1 MDGEGALPIEV
12 LNGRPGYIN
21 FLDAFNSWQL
31 VKELSEATGLPAAT
45 SFKHVSPTSAAV
57 AIPMSEE
64 LKKASFVDDIEGI
77 DDSALATAYGR
88 ARGTDRMSSFGDWVA
103 LSDTCDEVTARI
115 LKREVSDGI
124 IAPAYTPEALEI
136 LSSKKNGAYNVV
148 KIDKDYIPNYAG
160 MIRKLG
166 LNCKP
171 TSLVIDGGNVVKWD
185 DAVIMTDKVLKE
197 NPGYDEYGLRFRLE
211 ELFET
216 DVVFIPWDRY
226 EMFGHADGMVRF
238 IDRRTV
244 LLNNYIDFDRSLRE
258 RILRALDG
266 HFEVKELQYDTPRCS
281 KYSWAYLN
289 FLQVAGH
296 IFVPGL
302 GIEEDYMALEQIKQF
317 YPDHRVLL
325 VPDCLELVRDGGA
338 LNCVTWTICEDVQ
351 IEK

>member
-1 MDGEGALPIEV
+1 MICNYQTNKVYLAEGIKGYPKVAENLLYALYKEGIETE
-12 LNGRPGYIN
+12 Y
-21 FLDAFNSWQL
+21 
-31 VKELSEATGLPAAT
+31 LPH
-45 SFKHVSPTSAAV
+45 SKSKKHVWARDYMP
-57 AIPMSEE
+57 IQLEE
-64 LKKASFVDDIEGI
+64 GRFLKYVYRPD
-77 DDSALATAYGR
+77 Y
-88 ARGTDRMSSFGDWVA
+88 
-103 LSDTCDEVTARI
+103 
-115 LKREVSDGI
+115 LK
-124 IAPAYTPEALEI
+124 
-136 LSSKKNGAYNVV
+136 N
-148 KIDKDYIPNYAG
+148 DKDYIPNYAG

-244 LLNNYIDFDRSLRE
+244 LLNNYLDFDRSLRE
-258 RILRALDG
+258 RIIRALDG

>member
-1 MDGEGALPIEV
+1 MICDYQTNKVYLAEGIKGYPKVAENLLYALYKEGIETE
-12 LNGRPGYIN
+12 Y
-21 FLDAFNSWQL
+21 
-31 VKELSEATGLPAAT
+31 LPH
-45 SFKHVSPTSAAV
+45 SKSKKHVWARDYMP
-57 AIPMSEE
+57 IQLEE
-64 LKKASFVDDIEGI
+64 GRFLKYVYRPD
-77 DDSALATAYGR
+77 Y
-88 ARGTDRMSSFGDWVA
+88 
-103 LSDTCDEVTARI
+103 
-115 LKREVSDGI
+115 LK
-124 IAPAYTPEALEI
+124 
-136 LSSKKNGAYNVV
+136 N
-148 KIDKDYIPNYAG
+148 DKDYIPNYAG

-244 LLNNYIDFDRSLRE
+244 LLNNYLDFDRSLRE
-258 RILRALDG
+258 RIIRALDG
-266 HFEVKELQYDTPRCS
+266 HFEVKELQYDTLRCS
-281 KYSWAYLN
+281 NYSWAYLN
-289 FLQVAGH
+289 FLQVAGR

-302 GIEEDYMALEQIKQF
+302 GIAEDRLAVQQIQRF
-317 YPDHRVLL
+317 YPEHKVML

-338 LNCVTWTICEDVQ
+338 LNCVTWNIACNDTWLQNTDDIPE
-351 IEK
+351 

>member
-1 MDGEGALPIEV
+1 MICDYQTNKVYLAEGIKGYPKVAENLLYALYKEGIETE
-12 LNGRPGYIN
+12 Y
-21 FLDAFNSWQL
+21 
-31 VKELSEATGLPAAT
+31 LPH
-45 SFKHVSPTSAAV
+45 SKSKKHVWARDYMP
-57 AIPMSEE
+57 IQLEE
-64 LKKASFVDDIEGI
+64 GRFLKYVYRPD
-77 DDSALATAYGR
+77 Y
-88 ARGTDRMSSFGDWVA
+88 
-103 LSDTCDEVTARI
+103 
-115 LKREVSDGI
+115 LK
-124 IAPAYTPEALEI
+124 
-136 LSSKKNGAYNVV
+136 N
-148 KIDKDYIPNYAG
+148 DKDYIPNYTG

-244 LLNNYIDFDRSLRE
+244 LLNNYSDFDRSLRE
-258 RILRALDG
+258 RIIRALDG

-289 FLQVAGH
+289 FLQVAGR

-302 GIEEDYMALEQIKQF
+302 GIAEDRLAVQQIQRF
-317 YPDHRVLL
+317 YPEHKVML

>member
-1 MDGEGALPIEV
+1 MICDYQTNKVYLAEGIKGYPKVAENLLYALYKEGIETE
-12 LNGRPGYIN
+12 Y
-21 FLDAFNSWQL
+21 
-31 VKELSEATGLPAAT
+31 LPH
-45 SFKHVSPTSAAV
+45 SKSKKHVWARDYMP
-57 AIPMSEE
+57 IQLEE
-64 LKKASFVDDIEGI
+64 GRFLKYVYRPD
-77 DDSALATAYGR
+77 Y
-88 ARGTDRMSSFGDWVA
+88 
-103 LSDTCDEVTARI
+103 
-115 LKREVSDGI
+115 LK
-124 IAPAYTPEALEI
+124 
-136 LSSKKNGAYNVV
+136 N
-148 KIDKDYIPNYAG
+148 DKDYIPNYAG

-171 TSLVIDGGNVVKWD
+171 TTLVIDGGNVVKWD
-185 DAVIMTDKVLKE
+185 DAVIMTDKVLIE

-244 LLNNYIDFDRSLRE
+244 LLNNYLDFDRSLRE
-258 RILRALDG
+258 RIIRALDG

-289 FLQVAGH
+289 FLQVAGR

-302 GIEEDYMALEQIKQF
+302 GIAEDRLAVQQIQRF
-317 YPDHRVLL
+317 YPEHKVML
-325 VPDCLELVRDGGA
+325 VPDCLELARDGGA

>member
-1 MDGEGALPIEV
+1 MICDYQTNKVFLAEGIKGYPKVAENLLYALYKEGIET
-12 LNGRPGYIN
+12 GY
-21 FLDAFNSWQL
+21 
-31 VKELSEATGLPAAT
+31 LPH
-45 SFKHVSPTSAAV
+45 SKSKKHVWARDYMP
-57 AIPMSEE
+57 IQLEE
-64 LKKASFVDDIEGI
+64 GSFLKYVYRPD
-77 DDSALATAYGR
+77 Y
-88 ARGTDRMSSFGDWVA
+88 
-103 LSDTCDEVTARI
+103 
-115 LKREVSDGI
+115 LK
-124 IAPAYTPEALEI
+124 
-136 LSSKKNGAYNVV
+136 N
-148 KIDKDYIPNYAG
+148 DKDYIPNYAG

-244 LLNNYIDFDRSLRE
+244 LLNNYSDFDRSLRE
-258 RILRALDG
+258 RIIRALDG

-289 FLQVAGH
+289 FLQVAGR

-302 GIEEDYMALEQIKQF
+302 GIAEDRLAVQQIQRF
-317 YPDHRVLL
+317 YPEHKVML

>member
-1 MDGEGALPIEV
+1 MICDYQTNKVYLAEGIKGYPKVAENLLYALYKEGIETE
-12 LNGRPGYIN
+12 Y
-21 FLDAFNSWQL
+21 
-31 VKELSEATGLPAAT
+31 LPH
-45 SFKHVSPTSAAV
+45 SKSKKHVWVRDYMP
-57 AIPMSEE
+57 IQLEE
-64 LKKASFVDDIEGI
+64 GRFLKYVYRPD
-77 DDSALATAYGR
+77 Y
-88 ARGTDRMSSFGDWVA
+88 
-103 LSDTCDEVTARI
+103 
-115 LKREVSDGI
+115 LK
-124 IAPAYTPEALEI
+124 
-136 LSSKKNGAYNVV
+136 N
-148 KIDKDYIPNYAG
+148 DKDYIPNYAG

-244 LLNNYIDFDRSLRE
+244 LLNNYLDFDRSLRE
-258 RILRALDG
+258 RIIRALDG

-289 FLQVAGH
+289 FLQVAGR

-302 GIEEDYMALEQIKQF
+302 GIAEDRLAVQQIQRF
-317 YPDHRVLL
+317 YPEHKVML

>member
-1 MDGEGALPIEV
+1 MICDYQTNKVYLAEGIKGYPKVAENLLYALYKEGIETE
-12 LNGRPGYIN
+12 Y
-21 FLDAFNSWQL
+21 
-31 VKELSEATGLPAAT
+31 LPH
-45 SFKHVSPTSAAV
+45 SKSKKHVWARDYMP
-57 AIPMSEE
+57 IQLEE
-64 LKKASFVDDIEGI
+64 GRFLKYVYRPD
-77 DDSALATAYGR
+77 Y
-88 ARGTDRMSSFGDWVA
+88 
-103 LSDTCDEVTARI
+103 
-115 LKREVSDGI
+115 LK
-124 IAPAYTPEALEI
+124 
-136 LSSKKNGAYNVV
+136 N
-148 KIDKDYIPNYAG
+148 DKDYIPNYAG

-338 LNCVTWTICEDVQ
+338 LNCVTWTICQ
-351 IEK
+351 FFIRNIHN

>member
-1 MDGEGALPIEV
+1 MICDYQTNKVYLAEGIKGYPKVAENLLYALYKEGIETE
-12 LNGRPGYIN
+12 Y
-21 FLDAFNSWQL
+21 
-31 VKELSEATGLPAAT
+31 LPH
-45 SFKHVSPTSAAV
+45 SKSKKHVWARDYMP
-57 AIPMSEE
+57 IQLEE
-64 LKKASFVDDIEGI
+64 GRFLKYVYRPD
-77 DDSALATAYGR
+77 Y
-88 ARGTDRMSSFGDWVA
+88 
-103 LSDTCDEVTARI
+103 
-115 LKREVSDGI
+115 LK
-124 IAPAYTPEALEI
+124 
-136 LSSKKNGAYNVV
+136 N
-148 KIDKDYIPNYAG
+148 DKDYIPNYAG

-244 LLNNYIDFDRSLRE
+244 LLNNYLDFDRSLRE
-258 RILRALDG
+258 RIIRALDG
-266 HFEVKELQYDTPRCS
+266 HFEVKELQYDTPHCS

-289 FLQVAGH
+289 FLQVAGR

-302 GIEEDYMALEQIKQF
+302 GIAEDRLAVQQIQRS
-317 YPDHRVLL
+317 YPEHKVML

-338 LNCVTWTICEDVQ
+338 LNCVTWNIACNDTWLQNTDDIPE
-351 IEK
+351 

>member
-1 MDGEGALPIEV
+1 MICDYQTNKVYLAEGIKGYPKVAENLLYALYKEGIETEY
-12 LNGRPGYIN
+12 LHH
-21 FLDAFNSWQL
+21 S
-31 VKELSEATGLPAAT
+31 KSK
-45 SFKHVSPTSAAV
+45 KHVWARDYMP
-57 AIPMSEE
+57 IQLEE
-64 LKKASFVDDIEGI
+64 GRFLKYVYRPD
-77 DDSALATAYGR
+77 Y
-88 ARGTDRMSSFGDWVA
+88 
-103 LSDTCDEVTARI
+103 
-115 LKREVSDGI
+115 LK
-124 IAPAYTPEALEI
+124 
-136 LSSKKNGAYNVV
+136 NN
-148 KIDKDYIPNYAG
+148 KDYIPNYAG

-244 LLNNYIDFDRSLRE
+244 LLNNYLDFDRSLRE
-258 RILRALDG
+258 RIIRALDG

-289 FLQVAGH
+289 FLQVAGR

-302 GIEEDYMALEQIKQF
+302 GIAEDQLAVQQIQRF
-317 YPDHRVLL
+317 YPEHKVML

>member
-1 MDGEGALPIEV
+1 MICDYQTNKVYLAEGIKGYPKVAENLLYALYKEGIETE
-12 LNGRPGYIN
+12 Y
-21 FLDAFNSWQL
+21 
-31 VKELSEATGLPAAT
+31 LPH
-45 SFKHVSPTSAAV
+45 SKSKKHVWARDYMP
-57 AIPMSEE
+57 IQLEE
-64 LKKASFVDDIEGI
+64 GRFLKYVYRPD
-77 DDSALATAYGR
+77 Y
-88 ARGTDRMSSFGDWVA
+88 
-103 LSDTCDEVTARI
+103 
-115 LKREVSDGI
+115 LK
-124 IAPAYTPEALEI
+124 
-136 LSSKKNGAYNVV
+136 N
-148 KIDKDYIPNYAG
+148 DKDYIPNYAG

-244 LLNNYIDFDRSLRE
+244 LLNNYLDFDRSLRE
-258 RILRALDG
+258 RIIRALDG

>member
-1 MDGEGALPIEV
+1 MICDYQTNKVYLAEGIKGYPKVAENLLYALYKEGIETE
-12 LNGRPGYIN
+12 Y
-21 FLDAFNSWQL
+21 
-31 VKELSEATGLPAAT
+31 LPH
-45 SFKHVSPTSAAV
+45 SKSKKHVWARDYMP
-57 AIPMSEE
+57 IQLEE
-64 LKKASFVDDIEGI
+64 GRFLKYVYRPD
-77 DDSALATAYGR
+77 Y
-88 ARGTDRMSSFGDWVA
+88 
-103 LSDTCDEVTARI
+103 
-115 LKREVSDGI
+115 LK
-124 IAPAYTPEALEI
+124 
-136 LSSKKNGAYNVV
+136 N
-148 KIDKDYIPNYAG
+148 DKDYIPNYAG

-185 DAVIMTDKVLKE
+185 DAVIMTDKALKE

-244 LLNNYIDFDRSLRE
+244 LLNNYLDFDRSLRE
-258 RILRALDG
+258 RIIRALDG

-289 FLQVAGH
+289 FLQVAGR

-302 GIEEDYMALEQIKQF
+302 GIAEDRLAVQQIQRF
-317 YPDHRVLL
+317 YPEHKVML

-338 LNCVTWTICEDVQ
+338 LNCVTWNIACNDTWLQNTDDIPE
-351 IEK
+351 

>member
-1 MDGEGALPIEV
+1 MICDYQTNQVYLAEGIKGYPKVAENLLYALYKEGIETE
-12 LNGRPGYIN
+12 Y
-21 FLDAFNSWQL
+21 
-31 VKELSEATGLPAAT
+31 LPH
-45 SFKHVSPTSAAV
+45 SKSKKHVWARDYMP
-57 AIPMSEE
+57 IQLEE
-64 LKKASFVDDIEGI
+64 GRFLKYVYRPD
-77 DDSALATAYGR
+77 Y
-88 ARGTDRMSSFGDWVA
+88 
-103 LSDTCDEVTARI
+103 
-115 LKREVSDGI
+115 LK
-124 IAPAYTPEALEI
+124 
-136 LSSKKNGAYNVV
+136 N
-148 KIDKDYIPNYAG
+148 DKDYIPNYAG

>member
-1 MDGEGALPIEV
+1 MICDYQTNKVYLA
-12 LNGRPGYIN
+12 
-21 FLDAFNSWQL
+21 
-31 VKELSEATGLPAAT
+31 
-45 SFKHVSPTSAAV
+45 
-57 AIPMSEE
+57 
-64 LKKASFVDDIEGI
+64 EGI
-77 DDSALATAYGR
+77 KGYPKVAENLLYAL
-88 ARGTDRMSSFGDWVA
+88 
-103 LSDTCDEVTARI
+103 CKE
-115 LKREVSDGI
+115 GI
-124 IAPAYTPEALEI
+124 ETEYLPH
-136 LSSKKNGAYNVV
+136 SKSKKYVWARDYMPIQLEEGRFLKYVYRPDYLKN
-148 KIDKDYIPNYAG
+148 DKDYIPNYAG

-244 LLNNYIDFDRSLRE
+244 LLNNYSDFDRSLRE
-258 RILRALDG
+258 RIIRALDG

-289 FLQVAGH
+289 FLQVAGR

-302 GIEEDYMALEQIKQF
+302 GIAEDRLAVQQIQRF
-317 YPDHRVLL
+317 YPEHKVML

>member
-1 MDGEGALPIEV
+1 MYLAEGIKGYPKVAENLLYAL
-12 LNGRPGYIN
+12 Y
-21 FLDAFNSWQL
+21 
-31 VKELSEATGLPAAT
+31 KEGVESEYLPY
-45 SFKHVSPTSAAV
+45 SQSKKHVWARDYMP
-57 AIPMSEE
+57 IQLEE
-64 LKKASFVDDIEGI
+64 DLFLKYVYRPD
-77 DDSALATAYGR
+77 Y
-88 ARGTDRMSSFGDWVA
+88 
-103 LSDTCDEVTARI
+103 
-115 LKREVSDGI
+115 LK
-124 IAPAYTPEALEI
+124 
-136 LSSKKNGAYNVV
+136 N
-148 KIDKDYIPNYAG
+148 DKDYIPNYAG

-244 LLNNYIDFDRSLRE
+244 LLNNYLDFDRSLRE
-258 RILRALDG
+258 RIIRALDG

-289 FLQVAGH
+289 FLQVAGR

-302 GIEEDYMALEQIKQF
+302 GIAEDQLAVQQIQRF
-317 YPDHRVLL
+317 YPEHKVML

>member
-1 MDGEGALPIEV
+1 MICDYQTNKVYLAQGIKGYPKVAENLLYALYKEGIETEYLPH
-12 LNGRPGYIN
+12 
-21 FLDAFNSWQL
+21 S
-31 VKELSEATGLPAAT
+31 KSK
-45 SFKHVSPTSAAV
+45 KHVWARDYMP
-57 AIPMSEE
+57 IQLEE
-64 LKKASFVDDIEGI
+64 GRFLKYVYRPD
-77 DDSALATAYGR
+77 Y
-88 ARGTDRMSSFGDWVA
+88 
-103 LSDTCDEVTARI
+103 
-115 LKREVSDGI
+115 LK
-124 IAPAYTPEALEI
+124 
-136 LSSKKNGAYNVV
+136 N
-148 KIDKDYIPNYAG
+148 DKDYIPNYAG

-244 LLNNYIDFDRSLRE
+244 LLNNYSDFDRSLRE
-258 RILRALDG
+258 RIIRALDG

-289 FLQVAGH
+289 FLQVAGR

-302 GIEEDYMALEQIKQF
+302 GIAEDRLAVQQIQRF
-317 YPDHRVLL
+317 YPEHKVML

>member
-1 MDGEGALPIEV
+1 MICDYQTNKVYLAEGIKGYPKVAENLLYALYKEGIETE
-12 LNGRPGYIN
+12 Y
-21 FLDAFNSWQL
+21 
-31 VKELSEATGLPAAT
+31 LPH
-45 SFKHVSPTSAAV
+45 SKSKKHVWARDYMP
-57 AIPMSEE
+57 IQLEE
-64 LKKASFVDDIEGI
+64 GRFLKYVYRPD
-77 DDSALATAYGR
+77 Y
-88 ARGTDRMSSFGDWVA
+88 
-103 LSDTCDEVTARI
+103 
-115 LKREVSDGI
+115 LK
-124 IAPAYTPEALEI
+124 
-136 LSSKKNGAYNVV
+136 N
-148 KIDKDYIPNYAG
+148 DKDYIPNYAG

-244 LLNNYIDFDRSLRE
+244 LLNNYLDFDRSLRE
-258 RILRALDG
+258 RIIRALDG

-289 FLQVAGH
+289 FLQVAGR

-302 GIEEDYMALEQIKQF
+302 GISEDRLAVQQIQRF
-317 YPDHRVLL
+317 YPEHKVML

-338 LNCVTWTICEDVQ
+338 LNCVTWNIACNDTWLQNTDDIPE
-351 IEK
+351 

>member
-1 MDGEGALPIEV
+1 MICDYQTNKVYLAEGIKGYPKVAENLLYALYKEGIETEYLPHSKSKKHVWARDYMPIQLGEGRFLKYV
-12 LNGRPGYIN
+12 YRPDY
-21 FLDAFNSWQL
+21 
-31 VKELSEATGLPAAT
+31 
-45 SFKHVSPTSAAV
+45 
-57 AIPMSEE
+57 
-64 LKKASFVDDIEGI
+64 LK
-77 DDSALATAYGR
+77 
-88 ARGTDRMSSFGDWVA
+88 
-103 LSDTCDEVTARI
+103 
-115 LKREVSDGI
+115 
-124 IAPAYTPEALEI
+124 
-136 LSSKKNGAYNVV
+136 N
-148 KIDKDYIPNYAG
+148 DKDYIPNYAG

-171 TSLVIDGGNVVKWD
+171 TSLVIDGVNVFKCD

-226 EMFGHADGMVRF
+226 ELFGHADGMVRF

-244 LLNNYIDFDRSLRE
+244 LLNNYSDFDRSLRE
-258 RILRALDG
+258 RIIRALDG

-281 KYSWAYLN
+281 NYSWAYLN
-289 FLQVAGH
+289 FLQVAGR

-302 GIEEDYMALEQIKQF
+302 GIAEDRLAVQQIQRF
-317 YPDHRVLL
+317 YPEHKVML

>member
-1 MDGEGALPIEV
+1 MICDYQMNKVYLAEGIKGYPKVAENLLYALYEEGIETE
-12 LNGRPGYIN
+12 Y
-21 FLDAFNSWQL
+21 
-31 VKELSEATGLPAAT
+31 LPH
-45 SFKHVSPTSAAV
+45 SKSKKHVWARDYMP
-57 AIPMSEE
+57 IQLEE
-64 LKKASFVDDIEGI
+64 GRFLKYVYRPD
-77 DDSALATAYGR
+77 Y
-88 ARGTDRMSSFGDWVA
+88 
-103 LSDTCDEVTARI
+103 
-115 LKREVSDGI
+115 LK
-124 IAPAYTPEALEI
+124 
-136 LSSKKNGAYNVV
+136 N
-148 KIDKDYIPNYAG
+148 DKDYIPNYAG

-171 TSLVIDGGNVVKWD
+171 TTLVIDGGNVVKWD

-244 LLNNYIDFDRSLRE
+244 LLNNYLDFDRSLRE
-258 RILRALDG
+258 RIIRALDG

-289 FLQVAGH
+289 FLQVAGR

-302 GIEEDYMALEQIKQF
+302 GIAEDRLAVQQIQRF
-317 YPDHRVLL
+317 YPEHKVML
-325 VPDCLELVRDGGA
+325 VPDCLELARDGGA

>member
-1 MDGEGALPIEV
+1 MICDYQTNKVYLAEGIKGYPKVAENLLYALYKEGIETE
-12 LNGRPGYIN
+12 Y
-21 FLDAFNSWQL
+21 
-31 VKELSEATGLPAAT
+31 LPH
-45 SFKHVSPTSAAV
+45 SKSKKHVWARDYMP
-57 AIPMSEE
+57 IQLEE
-64 LKKASFVDDIEGI
+64 GRFLKYVYRPD
-77 DDSALATAYGR
+77 Y
-88 ARGTDRMSSFGDWVA
+88 
-103 LSDTCDEVTARI
+103 
-115 LKREVSDGI
+115 LK
-124 IAPAYTPEALEI
+124 
-136 LSSKKNGAYNVV
+136 N
-148 KIDKDYIPNYAG
+148 DKDYIPNYAG

-244 LLNNYIDFDRSLRE
+244 LLNNYLDFDRSLRE
-258 RILRALDG
+258 RIIRALDG

-281 KYSWAYLN
+281 IYSWAYLN
-289 FLQVAGH
+289 FLQIAGH

>member
-1 MDGEGALPIEV
+1 MICDYQTNKVYLAEGIKGYPKVAENLLYALYKEGIETE
-12 LNGRPGYIN
+12 Y
-21 FLDAFNSWQL
+21 
-31 VKELSEATGLPAAT
+31 LPH
-45 SFKHVSPTSAAV
+45 SKSKKHVWARDYMP
-57 AIPMSEE
+57 IQLEE
-64 LKKASFVDDIEGI
+64 GRFLKYVYRPD
-77 DDSALATAYGR
+77 Y
-88 ARGTDRMSSFGDWVA
+88 
-103 LSDTCDEVTARI
+103 
-115 LKREVSDGI
+115 LK
-124 IAPAYTPEALEI
+124 
-136 LSSKKNGAYNVV
+136 N
-148 KIDKDYIPNYAG
+148 DKDYIPNYAG

-338 LNCVTWTICEDVQ
+338 LNCVTWNIA
-351 IEK
+351 